1 MPPFQNDKNTFA
13 VLSRMQR
20 IVPKFKRKTEPP
32 NKAVVGDTKKG
43 KEGGRRGP
51 YSESGD
57 RAASV
62 SRRTADDSYC
72 SSQRQQHSLTPLDG
86 LGVVGDCSRL
96 TADQQLPTI
105 ICGDGPI
112 DSTITPKPDHQNT
125 LLKSLSFSDTS
136 L

>member
-1 MPPFQNDKNTFA
+1 MDTFAIAATINSNSSVLNFNNAPSSNDKNTFA

-20 IVPKFKRKTEPP
+20 IFPKFKRKTEPP

-72 SSQRQQHSLTPLDG
+72 SSLTEAAAQP
-86 LGVVGDCSRL
+86 
-96 TADQQLPTI
+96 
-105 ICGDGPI
+105 
-112 DSTITPKPDHQNT
+112 DST
-125 LLKSLSFSDTS
+125 
-136 L
+136 